1 MNEGERQLFWQND
14 SKFRFLKWQFDAVQ
28 SDEYIQISEL
38 RFIDQDANIFQWP
51 FEDLY
56 CIDHS
61 THIGISITGQ
71 WYGKGQHNECAESLL
86 DCKVDT
92 KFCCN
97 HHHQVPFFIA
107 FDLGSQCLDL
117 KTFNRYQ
124 WYTANDDTSFANRSP
139 TSWQLFISNDSIKW
153 DLLDKVENFTAPIAN
168 FTLAY
173 TSQRLA
179 T

>member
-14 SKFRFLKWQFDAVQ
+14 GKFRFLKWQFDAVQ
-28 SDEYIQISEL
+28 SDQYMQISEL
-38 RFIDQDANIFQWP
+38 RFIDQEANIFQWP
-51 FEDLY
+51 YAEVV

-61 THIGISITGQ
+61 SHLTTGDKDI
-71 WYGKGQHNECAESLL
+71 WYTKDMGHECAESLL

-97 HHHQVPFFIA
+97 HHHQVPFFIT

-139 TSWQLFISNDSIKW
+139 TSWQLFISNDSSRW
-153 DLLDKVENFTAPIAN
+153 NLLDKVENFTAPVAN

-173 TSQRLA
+173 TSGRIA
-179 T
+179 